1 MKAKFK
7 TNIQQNKQDLR
18 EEFFF
23 FFVGQEVDK
32 IRYAFDRMI
41 VAYRQV
47 PV

>member
-23 FFVGQEVDK
+23 FVGQEVDK
-32 IRYAFDRMI
+32 IRYALDRMI

>member
-18 EEFFF
+18 EKFFF
-23 FFVGQEVDK
+23 FGQEVDK
-32 IRYAFDRMI
+32 IRYALDRMI